1 MQCVGAPMLE
11 KKDINELLRRMELAA
26 QESDQAAQEARAQ
39 LARAEVLAKQAGG
52 MAQTAEE
59 VVLRS
64 DPSWA

>member
-1 MQCVGAPMLE
+1 MLE

>member
-1 MQCVGAPMLE
+1 MKYVGAPMLE

-64 DPSWA
+64 DAL

>member
-11 KKDINELLRRMELAA
+11 EKDINELLRRMELAA